1 MFEGGGPVVVAVSG
15 GADSLCLLHVL
26 WRLRRLFR
34 IDPVC
39 FHFDHG
45 LRPGS
50 GADAAYVR
58 RHARRLEVPFVLR
71 GAEESPTKGASVEA
85 WARAVRYRAL
95 LQVVEERGAMAAAVG
110 HTSDDQAETVLL
122 ALVRGGGLEALG
134 GMEPVSR
141 PVVRPLLETARRD
154 TVRFCRA
161 LRLRPRQ
168 DPMNNDPSY
177 LRVALRQRVI
187 PTLEEQVGRG
197 VRDAVVRT
205 AELLR
210 ADARLLEELAT
221 AAGRDVVRSGDEG
234 QDSSVLL
241 DAAGLSSLP
250 SPLKGRVVRRALL
263 SMGCAPDGESIAAVV
278 ELAAGSPG
286 RWRSLPA
293 GLRARRER
301 GYVRLDR
308 PSPTALR

>member
-15 GADSLCLLHVL
+15 GPDSLCLLHVL
-26 WRLRRLFR
+26 CRVRRLFR

-58 RHARRLEVPFVLR
+58 RHARRLGVPVVLR
-71 GAEESPTKGASVEA
+71 RAEEGPTKGASVEA

-141 PVVRPLLETARRD
+141 PVVRPLLETPRRD

-205 AELLR
+205 ADLLR
-210 ADARLLEELAT
+210 ADARLLDELAT
-221 AAGRDVVRSGDEG
+221 AAGKDVLRSDHEG
-234 QDSSVLL
+234 RGSAVFL
-241 DAAGLSSLP
+241 DAAGLGSLP
-250 SPLKGRVVRRALL
+250 TALRGRVVRRAIL
-263 SMGCAPDGESIAAVV
+263 SMGLMPDGESIAAIV
-278 ELAAGSPG
+278 ELASGSPG
-286 RWRSLPA
+286 RRRSLPA

-308 PSPTALR
+308 PSPTARR